1 MLDPLDLWSTNLM
14 ETFLRNGNG
23 PEFVT
28 FDLTSAETGKKKR
41 EREKASIAALLKYF
55 LCLVN
60 TNKFGSASLAN

>member
-1 MLDPLDLWSTNLM
+1 M

-41 EREKASIAALLKYF
+41 EKASIAALLKYF